1 MKTHITLVSAAV
13 LLAFAQAPL
22 TAAAQAQTAPLASAT
37 AASAA
42 AARAPV
48 IAKAPADWIRYED
61 ATYTPVVDDVSTNLA
76 AARAALEK
84 KDNVKA
90 AEAMQAAARALHAQ
104 ADRAA
109 QMDRQRA
116 AVDMKLARDA
126 HTRMAAL
133 VRKLDATAAQVRAG
147 KLTTT
152 TQLDKTLDKAA
163 RADLERRWLVT
174 DVTTWY
180 PVADEPQRHFGAAA
194 EAFAKKDYKAAAT
207 EVRKGASYLRLESAR
222 AVGGVKRELDAA
234 GAGLDRIARGLDH
247 GTVKLEKQLDKSF
260 ADANHALALAHRAKA
275 VESWTAKAYDQAG
288 YELKAAAQGL
298 ESAAAWTG
306 VEAKT
311 AAAGAT
317 SDVRALGEKLASG
330 GVWAKDEV
338 AKGFDSLGA
347 ALNQLGSSVRAR
359 AKAEPLSAAAS
370 R

>member
-1 MKTHITLVSAAV
+1 MKTHITLVAAAV

-22 TAAAQAQTAPLASAT
+22 TASAQAQKPLAPTA

-48 IAKAPADWIRYED
+48 TAKAPADWIRYED
-61 ATYTPVVDDVSTNLA
+61 ATYTPVVDDVSMHLA
-76 AARAALEK
+76 EARAALSK
-84 KDNVKA
+84 KDNAKA
-90 AEAMQAAARALHAQ
+90 AESMQAAARALHAQ

-109 QMDRQRA
+109 KLDQHRA
-116 AVDMKLARDA
+116 AADMKLARDT

-133 VRKLDATAAQVRAG
+133 VNKLDAAAAQVKAG

-152 TQLDKTLDKAA
+152 AQLDKTLDKAA

-194 EAFAKKDYKAAAT
+194 EAVAKKDYRLAAT

-222 AVGGVKRELDAA
+222 AVGDVKKELDTADA
-234 GAGLDRIARGLDH
+234 Q
-247 GTVKLEKQLDKSF
+247 LEKMASGLEKGAVKTEKQMDKAF
-260 ADANHALALAHRAKA
+260 ADADHALALAHRAKA
-275 VESWTAKAYDQAG
+275 AESWTAKTYDQAG
-288 YELKAAAQGL
+288 YELKAAAQDL

-306 VEAKT
+306 TEAKT
-311 AAAGAT
+311 AAAAAT
-317 SDVRALGEKLASG
+317 SDARALGDKLASG

-338 AKGFDSLGA
+338 AKGFESLGT
-347 ALNQLGSSVRAR
+347 ALNKLGRAIGSK
-359 AKAEPLSAAAS
+359 AKAAPLPAGNA
-370 R
+370 